1 MITRHAKRA
10 LADVLANRFLNAV
23 TVVTVS
29 LAVLIVSAA
38 LLFFVNTR
46 GTLAA
51 WQQEIRIL
59 AYLRAEAGADAPS
72 VKRAI
77 EAIDGVRHARFLP
90 REEALRELKA
100 QMPEQVSLFDHLE
113 ENPLP
118 DAFEI
123 ELTPAAEGWE
133 RIDAIAARLG
143 ALPAIEA
150 VEYGRKWVA
159 TLQGIIRV
167 LRAVGAAMIGLFFV
181 AAVSIVASTTRLV
194 IFSRREEV
202 EIMRLVGAAE
212 GFIKTPFYLTGLAQG
227 LVGGAA
233 GLAVLFG
240 LFNAVMDHI
249 GTGAWTGVLPI
260 RFLSVEEMGAVIAGS
275 TLVGGIGAFISLRQ
289 RPEKTTLGA
298 IALVVL
304 LMTAPAGLAADP
316 AAPAAGAP
324 LENLRQEAEAVG
336 RDIQE
341 RQAEID
347 RIRRREEDMV
357 TALETRARALHLHR
371 RQAQALKAELEQL
384 ESQVASTRAA
394 EADLLR
400 RIRAREAYLSKR
412 LAALYTIRRLGT
424 TDMLASSASMLE
436 AVKRKAALERI
447 VSHDEQIQR
456 SLLAYSAELQQLRSR
471 LTGQQ
476 EEQRSRAAGYD
487 RQLAAVNREQSHR
500 EKLLAD
506 IRTDKLAREEAVGS
520 LQAAAQMLE
529 RKIQSLARP
538 PGAGAGAGAGGPAA
552 AGKPITASKGL
563 LIFPVKGK
571 IANLYGPYRHPRL
584 NVPAFRSGIDIAAER
599 GEPVKAVHAGTIVYS
614 SWFKGYGNVVI
625 IDHGDHFYSVYA
637 HLEDVF
643 KSVDNRVE
651 AGDVIATTG
660 DSGAMGA
667 AGLYFEL
674 RHHDRAIDPL
684 EWLQRG

>member
-1 MITRHAKRA
+1 MIAPHIKRA
-10 LADVLANRFLNAV
+10 LADIRANRFLNVV
-23 TVVTVS
+23 TVLTVS

-51 WQQEIRIL
+51 WRQEIRIL
-59 AYLRAEAGADAPS
+59 AYLRAEAGAEAPN
-72 VKRAI
+72 VKQAI
-77 EAIDGVRHARFLP
+77 EAIEGVRHARFLP

-123 ELTPAAEGWE
+123 EPTPAAEGWE
-133 RIDAIAARLG
+133 RIDAIAERIG
-143 ALPAIEA
+143 ALPAIET

-159 TLQGIIRV
+159 ALQGIIRV
-167 LRAVGAAMIGLFFV
+167 LRTVGAAMIGLFFV
-181 AAVSIVASTTRLV
+181 AAVSIVASTTRLA

-212 GFIKTPFYLTGLAQG
+212 GFIRAPFYLTGLAQG

-233 GLAVLFG
+233 GLAILFG
-240 LFNAVMDHI
+240 LFNAVLDHI
-249 GTGAWTGVLPI
+249 GTGAGAGVLPI
-260 RFLSVEEMGAVIAGS
+260 RFLDVAEMGGILAGS
-275 TLVGGIGAFISLRQ
+275 TLVGGLGAYVSLRQ
-289 RPEKTTLGA
+289 RPGKTTLGGIVLA
-298 IALVVL
+298 VL
-304 LMTAPAGLAADP
+304 LMTSPADLAADP

-324 LENLRQEAEAVG
+324 LENLRQEAQAVG
-336 RDIQE
+336 RDIHE
-341 RQAEID
+341 RQAEIEA
-347 RIRRREEDMV
+347 IRRREEEMA
-357 TALETRARALHLHR
+357 TALETTARALHHHR
-371 RQAQALKAELEQL
+371 RQAQALKAELELL
-384 ESQVASTRAA
+384 ESQIASTRAA

-424 TDMLASSASMLE
+424 TDMLAASASMTE

-456 SLLAYSAELQQLRSR
+456 SLLAYTAELRQLRSR

-476 EEQRSRAAGYD
+476 EELRSRAAGYD

-506 IRTDKLAREEAVGS
+506 IRTDKRAREEAVGS
-520 LQAAAQMLE
+520 LQAAARMLE

-538 PGAGAGAGAGGPAA
+538 SDARAGGPAA
-552 AGKPITASKGL
+552 AAKPITASKGL

-571 IANLYGPYRHPRL
+571 ITNLYGPYRHPRL

>member
-1 MITRHAKRA
+1 MIARHAKRA
-10 LADVLANRFLNAV
+10 LADILANRFLNAV

-46 GTLAA
+46 GILGA
-51 WQQEIRIL
+51 WQQELRIL
-59 AYLRAEAGADAPS
+59 AYLKAEAGAAAPN

-77 EAIDGVRHARFLP
+77 EALDGVRRARFIP

-100 QMPEQVSLFDHLE
+100 QMPNQASLFDHLE

-118 DAFEI
+118 DGFEI
-123 ELTPAAEGWE
+123 ELNPAAGGWE
-133 RIDAIAARLG
+133 RIDAIAERIG
-143 ALPAIEA
+143 ALAAIDA

-181 AAVSIVASTTRLV
+181 AAVSIVASTTRLA
-194 IFSRREEV
+194 IYSRREEV

-212 GFIKTPFYLTGLAQG
+212 GFIKAPFYITGLVQG

-260 RFLSVEEMGAVIAGS
+260 RFLSVEEMTAVIAGS
-275 TLVGGIGAFISLRQ
+275 MLVGGLGAFISLRQ
-289 RPEKTTLGA
+289 RPEKMTLCGV
-298 IALVVL
+298 IMVVFL
-304 LMTAPAGLAADP
+304 ITAPAAGAAD
-316 AAPAAGAP
+316 AAGSVPPAAGAP

-347 RIRRREEDMV
+347 RIRRRENDMV
-357 TALETRARALHLHR
+357 NALETAAQALHHHR
-371 RQAQALKAELEQL
+371 RQAQAVKATLEELGDKI
-384 ESQVASTRAA
+384 ASTRMA
-394 EADLLR
+394 EEDLLR
-400 RIRAREAYLSKR
+400 RIRANEAYLSKR
-412 LAALYTIRRLGT
+412 LVALYTIRRLGAADVWAT
-424 TDMLASSASMLE
+424 SASMLE

-447 VSHDEQIQR
+447 VSHDEEVQR
-456 SLLAYSAELQQLRSR
+456 SLLAYSAELQELRSR
-471 LTGQQ
+471 LTGHQ
-476 EEQRSRAAGYD
+476 EEQRSRAADYD
-487 RQLAAVNREQSHR
+487 RQLAAVNREQSNR
-500 EKLLAD
+500 EKLLAR
-506 IRTDKLAREEAVGS
+506 IRTDKQAQLEAVGS
-520 LQAAAQMLE
+520 LREATQMLE
-529 RKIQSLARP
+529 RKIKSLTHPPDART
-538 PGAGAGAGAGGPAA
+538 GRPAA
-552 AGKPITASKGL
+552 AVKPITASKGL

-571 IANLYGPYRHPRL
+571 IMSLYGSYHHPRL
-584 NVPAFRSGIDIAAER
+584 NVPAFRNGIDIAAER
-599 GEPVKAVHAGTIVYS
+599 GEPVKAVHAGTILYS

-660 DSGAMGA
+660 DSGAMGV

-674 RHHDRAIDPL
+674 RHHDRSLDPL
-684 EWLQRG
+684 EWLKRG